1 LGSPG
6 LLNNNTSKKSMSGNS
21 FPNFSAPPP
30 FSASFREFGERVACH
45 RLFCFNAAMQDL
57 LKQVSRSFYL
67 TLRILPRSI
76 KSQLSLAYL
85 LARATD
91 TVADTQLIPAGRR
104 REMLLRLRT
113 SIREACEGRR
123 IALPDF
129 GDFAEA
135 QKAASEPGSIAESAL
150 AESAL
155 AERTLLENVGEL
167 LKALSEFSE
176 GDRLMIRSVLD
187 TIIQGQEKDL
197 VRFGAG
203 ADNEIFALHTDEE
216 LDGYTYNVAGCVGEF
231 WTRICRAH
239 VFPEAALNDDILLT
253 NAVRFGKGLQLVN
266 ILRDLPKDLRQ
277 RRCYIPNDQLSRHGL
292 KPRDLL
298 SADSID
304 RFRPLYQ
311 YYLQQAED
319 HLLAGWQYTAM
330 LPFGCVRIR
339 LACAWPI
346 LIGARTIA
354 LLRTGNILDDR
365 HRIKLSRS
373 NIRRLILRSIIY
385 YPNRKLWE
393 RLFHVL

>member
-1 LGSPG
+1 
-6 LLNNNTSKKSMSGNS
+6 
-21 FPNFSAPPP
+21 
-30 FSASFREFGERVACH
+30 
-45 RLFCFNAAMQDL
+45 MQDL

-67 TLRILPRSI
+67 TLRVLPRSI

-91 TVADTQLIPAGRR
+91 TVADTQLIAVGRR
-104 REMLLRLRT
+104 REALLRLRA

-123 IALPDF
+123 IELPDF
-129 GDFAEA
+129 GEFAEA
-135 QKAASEPGSIAESAL
+135 QKAASGPGL
-150 AESAL
+150 L

-203 ADNEIFALHTDEE
+203 ADDEIFALDTDEE

-239 VFPEAALNDDILLT
+239 IFPKAALNDDILLT

-266 ILRDLPKDLRQ
+266 ILRDLPQDLRQ
-277 RRCYIPNDQLSRHGL
+277 RRCYLPNDQLSRHGL

-304 RFRPLYQ
+304 QFRPLYH

-339 LACAWPI
+339 LACSWPI
-346 LIGARTIA
+346 LIGTRTIA

-365 HRIKLSRS
+365 HRIKLSRFK
-373 NIRRLILRSIIY
+373 IRRLILQSIIL

-393 RLFHVL
+393 RLFHLF